1 MDNLTHTLAGVL
13 VGETVSRLAPP
24 APSALAPRQRHGLL
38 VMLSAACSNLPDADV
53 AYTMAA
59 GTRLAYLSQ
68 HRGYTHTI
76 VGVVVAAALVM
87 LAVELFMRWR
97 RMQPTRADRQAIA
110 TAVTVSLLLHLGL
123 DFTNSYGVHPFWPVR
138 NHWIYGDAVFIIEP
152 LLWTCAAPLL
162 FLLRTLL
169 ARLLLAVVLVAALGL
184 SFGTQWI
191 VPASGVALAVL
202 MAALLYAG
210 WKAPPRIALACAIGA
225 WLAVTAAFF
234 FGSDSAARRVAD
246 EVAQRYPG
254 ARLLDHVLT
263 PMPSNPLCWNVIAI
277 TLEADRYV
285 LRRAALATAPEL
297 LAVQDCPDRTLDAP
311 TSAPMRGL
319 PGPGSAAVRWID
331 EYQVN
336 RAEFPRVLQAYCEAA
351 ILMRFARAPWI
362 ARSDGR
368 WAMGDLRYDREPE
381 LGFAEIELTQR
392 SGACSDATPPWIE
405 PRRELVAPAG

>member
-13 VGETVSRLAPP
+13 IGETVSRVAPA
-24 APSALAPRQRHGLL
+24 APSGLAPRQRRGLL
-38 VMLSAACSNLPDADV
+38 VVLSAVCSNLPDADV

-59 GTRLAYLSQ
+59 GTKLAYLSQ

-76 VGVVVAAALVM
+76 VGALLAAALVI
-87 LAVELFMRWR
+87 LALELFMRWR
-97 RMQPTRADRQAIA
+97 GWRPTRGDRLAILA
-110 TAVTVSLLLHLGL
+110 AAGISLLLHLGL

-138 NHWIYGDAVFIIEP
+138 NHWVYGDAVFIIEP

-162 FLLRTLL
+162 FLLRTRA
-169 ARLLLAVVLVAALGL
+169 ARLLLALVLVGALAL

-191 VPASGVALAVL
+191 LAASGVAVALL

-210 WKAPPRIALACAIGA
+210 WKTPPRIALASAIGA
-225 WLAVTAAFF
+225 WMAVTAVFF
-234 FGSDSAARRVAD
+234 VASDSAALRVAH
-246 EVAQRYPG
+246 EVGQRYPG

-285 LRRAALATAPEL
+285 MRRAALATAPSL
-297 LAVQDCPDRTLDAP
+297 LAAQDCPDRTLDAP
-311 TSAPMRGL
+311 TSAPMRL
-319 PGPGSAAVRWID
+319 VTGPASAAVRWID
-331 EYQVN
+331 EYQVS
-336 RAEFPRVLQAYCEAA
+336 RSEFPRVLQAYCEAA

-362 ARSDGR
+362 ASSEGR

-381 LGFAEIELTQR
+381 LGFAEMALTQR
-392 SGACSDATPPWIE
+392 SGACTDATPPWIE
-405 PRRELVAPAG
+405 PRREVMAPAP

>member
-13 VGETVSRLAPP
+13 IGETVSRLAPA
-24 APSALAPRQRHGLL
+24 APCGLPPRQRHGLL
-38 VMLSAACSNLPDADV
+38 VVLSAVCSNLPDADV
-53 AYTMAA
+53 AYTMVA

-68 HRGYTHTI
+68 HRGYTHTV
-76 VGVVVAAALVM
+76 VGAVVAAALVM
-87 LAVELFMRWR
+87 LAVELFMRRR
-97 RMQPTRADRQAIA
+97 RMQPTRADRL
-110 TAVTVSLLLHLGL
+110 AVGAAVLVSLLLHLGL

-138 NHWIYGDAVFIIEP
+138 KHWIYGDAVFIIEP

-169 ARLLLAVVLVAALGL
+169 GRLLLAVVLVAALGL

-191 VPASGVALAVL
+191 IPASGVVLAML

-210 WKAPPRIALACAIGA
+210 WKAPPRIALACAVGA

-234 FGSDSAARRVAD
+234 LGSDSAARRVAH

-285 LRRAALATAPEL
+285 MRRAALSTGPGL

-311 TSAPMRGL
+311 TSAPMRRL
-319 PGPGSAAVRWID
+319 TEPASEAVRWID
-331 EYQVN
+331 EYQVS

-362 ARSDGR
+362 ASIDRG

-381 LGFAEIELTQR
+381 LGFAEVELTR
-392 SGACSDATPPWIE
+392 RAGACTDATPPWIE
-405 PRRELVAPAG
+405 PRRDVMAPAP

>member
-13 VGETVSRLAPP
+13 IGETVSRFAPA
-24 APSALAPRQRHGLL
+24 APSGLAPRQRHGLL
-38 VMLSAACSNLPDADV
+38 VVLSAVCSNLPDADV

-59 GTRLAYLSQ
+59 GTKLAYLSQ

-76 VGVVVAAALVM
+76 VGVAVAAALAI

-97 RMQPTRADRQAIA
+97 GLQPTRGDRQAILA
-110 TAVTVSLLLHLGL
+110 AVVVSLLLHLGL

-138 NHWIYGDAVFIIEP
+138 NHWIYGDALFIIEP

-169 ARLLLAVVLVAALGL
+169 ARLLLAVVLVAAPGL

-191 VPASGVALAVL
+191 IPASGVALAVL

-210 WKAPPRIALACAIGA
+210 WKAPPRVALACAIGA

-234 FGSDSAARRVAD
+234 FGSDVAARRVAH

-285 LRRAALATAPEL
+285 MRRAALATAPRL

-311 TSAPMRGL
+311 TSAPMRRL
-319 PGPGSAAVRWID
+319 AGPDSVAVRWID
-331 EYQVN
+331 EYQVS
-336 RAEFPRVLQAYCEAA
+336 RAEFARALQAYCEAA

-362 ARSDGR
+362 ASSNGR

-381 LGFAEIELTQR
+381 LGFAEMELTQQA
-392 SGACSDATPPWIE
+392 GACTNAKPPWIE
-405 PRRELVAPAG
+405 PRREVMAPAP